1 MKSTL
6 FIFRYDK
13 VQTQKV
19 DFFLKKKQKKN
30 SPNLGLNIATSFLSR
45 MMIIARGVNFWN
57 IILRNDCQVLKLQNL
72 GKKNN

>member
-6 FIFRYDK
+6 FFFRYDK

-19 DFFLKKKQKKN
+19 DFFLKKKKKN
-30 SPNLGLNIATSFLSR
+30 SPNLGLNIAISFLSR